1 METKD
6 QTNQNPE
13 KEKQIQEENSTSLK
27 KEVTNS
33 PNSDAEKAEMET
45 ASIKPEEKADQV
57 EVQSTEP
64 SPEIKE
70 SLKAE
75 EPDNSEV
82 KAEIGLE
89 KEEEENPVPET
100 IEPKNS
106 VGESETKESGE
117 EKNPKKAKPVESE
130 SQKDEPSNE
139 ELSAEIPADEHE
151 DEDEE
156 EDEHDSE
163 IEEVDE
169 VVNYDEASREE
180 LLVLLEKAVNE
191 GEISK
196 IKRKV
201 ALIKVAFL
209 KQTKED
215 TEKAY
220 EKYLADGG
228 DAEEFNPDQDPL
240 VGKFNEYFNIYKR
253 NRNEYLKELEKI
265 KIKNLEAKKL
275 ILEELKILI
284 DSDETLKKT
293 YDEFKTLQDKWKA
306 IGMVPKGEVNNLWQ
320 SYHFFVEKFFDK
332 VKINRELRDLDLKKN
347 LELKMQLCE
356 KTEELLLETSII
368 KSFKQ
373 LQLFHQQWKE
383 TGPVAQD
390 KKDEIWERFK
400 DATDKINQRRKEHYN
415 DMQEEQNSNLTA
427 KTALCEKAEEL
438 LQLELTT
445 IKEWQA
451 KTEEISELLKVWKT
465 IGPAPRKNND
475 EIWTRFKSSL
485 DAFFAAKKEYF
496 QKIKDEQ
503 LNNYNL
509 KLELCVQAEA
519 FQSSTDWKQA
529 TRDLIALQK
538 EWKAIGPVPRK
549 NSDKIWKR
557 FRAACDVFF
566 NNKSEYFSNINKH
579 ESDNLK
585 LKTELIQKV
594 EKYEF
599 GTDKTQNLNAI
610 KDFQREWTGIGHVP
624 IKEKDKI
631 HNEFRNAINQQLD
644 KLNISKT
651 ELQTIN
657 YKSKV
662 EGFKENPNAK
672 RIISSERIFL
682 MNKRKKMEE
691 EINLWENNLGFF
703 AESKQAS
710 LLKQEFEKKIATAK
724 REIEILNAKIKMLNK
739 ED

>member
-1 METKD
+1 
-6 QTNQNPE
+6 
-13 KEKQIQEENSTSLK
+13 
-27 KEVTNS
+27 
-33 PNSDAEKAEMET
+33 
-45 ASIKPEEKADQV
+45 
-57 EVQSTEP
+57 
-64 SPEIKE
+64 
-70 SLKAE
+70 
-75 EPDNSEV
+75 
-82 KAEIGLE
+82 
-89 KEEEENPVPET
+89 
-100 IEPKNS
+100 

-253 NRNEYLKELEKI
+253 NRNEYLKELEKV

>member
-64 SPEIKE
+64 NPEIKE